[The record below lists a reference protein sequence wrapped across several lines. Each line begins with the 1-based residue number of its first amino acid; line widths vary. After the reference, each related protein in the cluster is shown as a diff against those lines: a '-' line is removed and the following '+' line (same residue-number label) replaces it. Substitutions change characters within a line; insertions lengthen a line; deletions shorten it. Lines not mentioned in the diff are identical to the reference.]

1 MKSSRFYRGQTIA
14 EYRLDNLI
22 GMGESVEVWSA
33 IFQDIDSR

>member
-22 GMGESVEVWSA
+22 GMGESVEV
-33 IFQDIDSR
+33 